1 MDQYRDRIAI
11 EFISA
16 LGMPPVEYVELAS
29 GLGCRYIGIAL
40 EPIVAY
46 SKAYPKWSL
55 RHDIDLRRATLAVM
69 RRHGIS
75 ISLGEGFLVWPNK
88 EIGDVAADLDLMVE
102 LGAKRVNLLSLDA
115 DIGRNVD
122 QCGAF
127 AELASARGLDA
138 TLEFLPGT
146 PINDLSSALA
156 VVRAVHK
163 PNFRLLIDTMHFFR
177 SGSDLT
183 QLCQLDPNLI
193 GHVQL
198 CDVPLQS
205 KYASYADEA
214 RYNRLGP
221 GKGELP
227 LLDFLAALPGKG
239 TIFGLEVPM
248 LAQAEAG
255 VTPHERIS
263 ACIDSA
269 CELLKQAEKR

>member
-11 EFISA
+11 ECISA
-16 LGMPPVEYVELAS
+16 LGMPPVDYVELAA
-29 GLGCRYIGIAL
+29 GMGCRYIGIAL

-46 SKAYPKWSL
+46 SKVYPKWSL

-75 ISLGEGFLVWPNK
+75 IALGEGFLVRPNK

-102 LGAKRVNLLSLDA
+102 LGTRRVNLLSLDT
-115 DIGRNVD
+115 DRSRTLD
-122 QCGAF
+122 QCGIF

-146 PINDLSSALA
+146 PIDDLSSALA
-156 VVRAVHK
+156 VVRDVHK
-163 PNFRLLIDTMHFFR
+163 SNFRLLVDTMRFFR
-177 SGSDLT
+177 SGFDLI
-183 QLCQLDPNLI
+183 QLSQLDPNLI

-214 RYNRLGP
+214 RYNRLEP

-227 LLDFLAALPGKG
+227 LLDFLAALPGKD

-255 VTPHERIS
+255 VTPHDRMS

-269 CELLKQAEKR
+269 CALLKEAAKA